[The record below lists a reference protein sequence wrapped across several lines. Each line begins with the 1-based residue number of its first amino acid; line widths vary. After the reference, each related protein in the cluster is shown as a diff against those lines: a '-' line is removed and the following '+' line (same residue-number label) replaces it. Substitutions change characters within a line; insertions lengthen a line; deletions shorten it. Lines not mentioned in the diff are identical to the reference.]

1 MNRKN
6 IFGEYLKPIL
16 LAVTLPLRL
25 AFLILIRIIDSI
37 IDIVRWDI
45 ESINEDMEIEETI
58 GESL

>member
-6 IFGEYLKPIL
+6 IFREYLEPIL

-37 IDIVRWDI
+37 IDVVRWDI
-45 ESINEDMEIEETI
+45 ESLKEDMDTEETI